1 MRSSKKYDYIVIGG
15 GIVGLST
22 ALKLQEANKKIL
34 ILEKESGV
42 GLHQSG
48 RNSGVL
54 HSGIYYKPDSFKSN
68 LCIRGRELMLEFL
81 ESNNIPYRLEGKIV
95 VDENIQKIESLFER
109 SKLLAMSGVQVLEK
123 DALIDKEP
131 NSKILQGLF
140 VPQAG
145 VVDYKIVTET
155 MVDIFRNKGGDV
167 EYFQEIVNITEN
179 NDSKLVSSKKET
191 FTGDFLINCAGLF
204 SDKVAKLDGLN
215 PKVKIIPFRGEYYEI
230 INEKSHLLNNMI
242 YPIADPDLP
251 FLGIHLTKTVDG
263 RIEAGPNAVLA
274 FSREGYS
281 WTKFNLFETL
291 ETITYKGMVKLGRKY
306 FKTGI
311 DEMYRSLNKAA
322 FVQEVKKLLPGIES
336 EDLVQRP
343 AGVRAQAVSDDGSL
357 LDDFLFEEGYKSLH
371 VLNAPSPAATASLAI
386 GEYIASK
393 VLN

>member
-34 ILEKESGV
+34 ILEKESSV

-54 HSGIYYKPDSFKSN
+54 HSGIYYKPNSFKSN
-68 LCIRGRELMLEFL
+68 LCIRGRELMLKFL

-95 VDENIQKIESLFER
+95 VDENMQKIESLFER
-109 SKLLAMSGVQVLEK
+109 SKLLAMSGVQILEK
-123 DALIDKEP
+123 DELIDKEP

-155 MVDIFRNKGGDV
+155 MANIFRNKGGDV

-179 NDSKLVSSKKET
+179 NDAKLVSSKKET

-230 INEKSHLLNNMI
+230 VNEKSHLLNNMI

>member
-1 MRSSKKYDYIVIGG
+1 MRSSKKFDYIVIGG

-22 ALKLQEANKKIL
+22 ALKLQEANKKVL
-34 ILEKESGV
+34 ILEKEKDV
-42 GLHQSG
+42 ALHQSG

-54 HSGIYYKPDSFKSN
+54 HSGIYYKPNSFKSN

-81 ESNNIPYRLEGKIV
+81 NLKKIPYRLEGKIV
-95 VDENIQKIESLFER
+95 VDEDIHKIESLYER
-109 SKLLAMSGVQVLEK
+109 AKSLEMNGVEVIK
-123 DALIDKEP
+123 DSALIDKEP

-145 VVDYKIVTET
+145 VVDYKVVTEMMALT
-155 MVDIFRNKGGDV
+155 FKESGGEI
-167 EYFQEIVNITEN
+167 EYFQEIIDIKDEQ
-179 NDSKLVSSKKET
+179 DSKLVSSKKQT
-191 FTGDFLINCAGLF
+191 FAGDFLINCAGLF

-215 PKVKIIPFRGEYYEI
+215 PKVQIIPFRGEYYEI
-230 INEKSHLLNNMI
+230 VNQKTHLLNNMI

-263 RIEAGPNAVLA
+263 RIEVGPNAVLA

-281 WTKFNLFETL
+281 WSKFNFFQTL
-291 ETITYKGMVKLGRKY
+291 ETITYKGMVKLGGRY

-311 DEMYRSLNKAA
+311 SEMYRSLNKTA
-322 FVQEVKKLLPGIES
+322 FVKEVNKLLPGIQAN
-336 EDLVQRP
+336 DLLQRP
-343 AGVRAQAVSDDGSL
+343 SGVRAQAVSEKGDL
-357 LDDFLFEEGYKSLH
+357 LDDFLFEEGTQSLH

-393 VLN
+393 VLS

>member
-1 MRSSKKYDYIVIGG
+1 MRSSKKFDYIVIGG

-22 ALKLQEANKKIL
+22 ALKLQEANKKVL
-34 ILEKESGV
+34 ILEKEKDV
-42 GLHQSG
+42 ALHQSG

-54 HSGIYYKPDSFKSN
+54 HSGIYYKPNSFKSN

-81 ESNNIPYRLEGKIV
+81 NLKKIPYRLEGKIV
-95 VDENIQKIESLFER
+95 VDEDIHKIESLYER
-109 SKLLAMSGVQVLEK
+109 SKSLEMKGVEIIK
-123 DALIDKEP
+123 DSALIDKEP

-145 VVDYKIVTET
+145 VVDYKVVTEMMALT
-155 MVDIFRNKGGDV
+155 FKESGGEI
-167 EYFQEIVNITEN
+167 EYFQEIIDIKDEQ
-179 NDSKLVSSKKET
+179 DSKLVSSKKQT
-191 FTGDFLINCAGLF
+191 FAGDFLINCAGLF

-215 PKVKIIPFRGEYYEI
+215 PKVQIIPFRGEYYEI
-230 INEKSHLLNNMI
+230 VNQKTHLLNNMI

-263 RIEAGPNAVLA
+263 RIEVGPNAVLA

-281 WTKFNLFETL
+281 WSKFNLFQTL
-291 ETITYKGMVKLGRKY
+291 ETITYKGMVKLGSRY

-311 DEMYRSLNKAA
+311 SEMYRSLNKIA
-322 FVQEVKKLLPGIES
+322 FVKEVNKLLPGIQAN
-336 EDLVQRP
+336 DLVQRP
-343 AGVRAQAVSDDGSL
+343 SGVRAQAVSEKGDL
-357 LDDFLFEEGYKSLH
+357 LDDFLFEEGTQSLH

-393 VLN
+393 VLS

>member
-1 MRSSKKYDYIVIGG
+1 MRSSKKFDYIVIGG

-22 ALKLQEANKKIL
+22 ALKLQEANKKVL
-34 ILEKESGV
+34 ILEKEKDV
-42 GLHQSG
+42 ALHQSG

-54 HSGIYYKPDSFKSN
+54 HSGIYYKPNSFKSN

-81 ESNNIPYRLEGKIV
+81 NLKKIPYRLEGKIV
-95 VDENIQKIESLFER
+95 VDEDIHKIESLYER
-109 SKLLAMSGVQVLEK
+109 AKSLEMNGVEVIK
-123 DALIDKEP
+123 DSALIDKEP

-145 VVDYKIVTET
+145 VVDYKVVTEMMALT
-155 MVDIFRNKGGDV
+155 FKESGGEI
-167 EYFQEIVNITEN
+167 EYFQEIIDIKDEQ
-179 NDSKLVSSKKET
+179 DSKLVSSKKQT
-191 FTGDFLINCAGLF
+191 FAGDFLINCAGLF

-215 PKVKIIPFRGEYYEI
+215 PKVQIIPFRGEYYEI
-230 INEKSHLLNNMI
+230 VNQKTHLLNNMI

-263 RIEAGPNAVLA
+263 RIEVGPNAVLA

-281 WTKFNLFETL
+281 WSKFNLFQTL
-291 ETITYKGMVKLGRKY
+291 ETITYKGMVKLGGRY

-311 DEMYRSLNKAA
+311 SEMYRSLNKIA
-322 FVQEVKKLLPGIES
+322 FVKEVNKLLPGIQAN
-336 EDLVQRP
+336 DLLQRP
-343 AGVRAQAVSDDGSL
+343 SGVRAQAVSEKGDL
-357 LDDFLFEEGYKSLH
+357 LDDFLFEEGTQSLH

>member
-1 MRSSKKYDYIVIGG
+1 MRSSKKFDYIVIGG

-22 ALKLQEANKKIL
+22 ALKLQEANKKVL
-34 ILEKESGV
+34 ILEKEKDV
-42 GLHQSG
+42 ALHQSG

-54 HSGIYYKPDSFKSN
+54 HSGIYYKPNSFKSN

-81 ESNNIPYRLEGKIV
+81 NLKKIPYRLEGKIV
-95 VDENIQKIESLFER
+95 VDEDIHKIESLYER
-109 SKLLAMSGVQVLEK
+109 AKSLEMNGVEVIR
-123 DALIDKEP
+123 DSALIDKEP

-145 VVDYKIVTET
+145 VVDYKVVTEMMALT
-155 MVDIFRNKGGDV
+155 FKESGGEI
-167 EYFQEIVNITEN
+167 EYFQEIIDIKDEQ
-179 NDSKLVSSKKET
+179 DSKLVSSKKQT
-191 FTGDFLINCAGLF
+191 FAGDFLINCAGLF

-215 PKVKIIPFRGEYYEI
+215 PKVQIIPFRGEYYEI
-230 INEKSHLLNNMI
+230 VNQKTHLLNNMI

-263 RIEAGPNAVLA
+263 RIEVGPNAVLA

-281 WTKFNLFETL
+281 WSKFNLFQTL
-291 ETITYKGMVKLGRKY
+291 ETITYKGMVKLGGRY

-311 DEMYRSLNKAA
+311 SEMYRSLNKTA
-322 FVQEVKKLLPGIES
+322 FVKEVNKLLPGIQAN
-336 EDLVQRP
+336 DLLQRP
-343 AGVRAQAVSDDGSL
+343 SGVRAQAVSEKGDL
-357 LDDFLFEEGYKSLH
+357 LDDFLFEEGTQSLH

>member
-1 MRSSKKYDYIVIGG
+1 MRSSKKFDYIVIGG

-22 ALKLQEANKKIL
+22 ALKLQEANKKVL
-34 ILEKESGV
+34 ILEKEKDV
-42 GLHQSG
+42 ALHQSG

-54 HSGIYYKPDSFKSN
+54 HSGIYYKPNSFKSN

-81 ESNNIPYRLEGKIV
+81 NLKKIPYRLEGKIV
-95 VDENIQKIESLFER
+95 VDEDIHKIESLYER
-109 SKLLAMSGVQVLEK
+109 AKSLEMKGVEVIK
-123 DALIDKEP
+123 DSALIDKEP

-145 VVDYKIVTET
+145 VVDYKVVTEMMALT
-155 MVDIFRNKGGDV
+155 FKESGGEI
-167 EYFQEIVNITEN
+167 EYFQEIIDIKDEQ
-179 NDSKLVSSKKET
+179 DSKLVSSKKQT
-191 FTGDFLINCAGLF
+191 FAGDFLINCAGLF

-215 PKVKIIPFRGEYYEI
+215 PKVQIIPFRGEYYEI
-230 INEKSHLLNNMI
+230 VNQKTHLLNNMI

-263 RIEAGPNAVLA
+263 RIEVGPNAVLA

-281 WTKFNLFETL
+281 WSKFNLFQTL
-291 ETITYKGMVKLGRKY
+291 ETITYKGMVKLGCRY

-311 DEMYRSLNKAA
+311 SEMYRSLNKTA
-322 FVQEVKKLLPGIES
+322 FVKEVNKLLPGIQAN
-336 EDLVQRP
+336 DLLQRP
-343 AGVRAQAVSDDGSL
+343 SGVRAQAVSEKGDL
-357 LDDFLFEEGYKSLH
+357 LDDFLFEEGTQSLH

-393 VLN
+393 VLS

>member
-1 MRSSKKYDYIVIGG
+1 MRSSKKFDYIVIGG

-22 ALKLQEANKKIL
+22 ALKLQEANKKVL
-34 ILEKESGV
+34 ILEKEKDV
-42 GLHQSG
+42 ALHQSG

-54 HSGIYYKPDSFKSN
+54 HSGIYYKPNSFKSN

-81 ESNNIPYRLEGKIV
+81 NLKKIPYRLEGKIV
-95 VDENIQKIESLFER
+95 VDEDIHKIESLYER
-109 SKLLAMSGVQVLEK
+109 AKSLEMNGVEVIK
-123 DALIDKEP
+123 DSALIDKEP

-145 VVDYKIVTET
+145 VVDYKVVTEMMALT
-155 MVDIFRNKGGDV
+155 FKESGGEI
-167 EYFQEIVNITEN
+167 EYFQEIIDIKDEQ
-179 NDSKLVSSKKET
+179 DSKLVSSKKQT
-191 FTGDFLINCAGLF
+191 FAGDFLINCAGLF

-215 PKVKIIPFRGEYYEI
+215 PKVQIIPFRGEYYEI
-230 INEKSHLLNNMI
+230 VNQKTHLLNNMI

-263 RIEAGPNAVLA
+263 RIEVGPNAVLA

-281 WTKFNLFETL
+281 WSKFNLFQTL
-291 ETITYKGMVKLGRKY
+291 ETITYKGMVKLGGRY

-311 DEMYRSLNKAA
+311 SEMYRSLNKTA
-322 FVQEVKKLLPGIES
+322 FVKEVNKLLPGIQAN
-336 EDLVQRP
+336 DLLQRP
-343 AGVRAQAVSDDGSL
+343 SGVRAQAVSEKGDL
-357 LDDFLFEEGYKSLH
+357 LDDFLFEEGTQSLH